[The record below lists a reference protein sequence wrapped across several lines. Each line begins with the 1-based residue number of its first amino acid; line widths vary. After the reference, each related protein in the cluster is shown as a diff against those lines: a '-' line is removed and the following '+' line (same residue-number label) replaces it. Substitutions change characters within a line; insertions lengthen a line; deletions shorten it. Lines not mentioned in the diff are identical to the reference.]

1 MKKIKKL
8 LVVTLA
14 LMMMVAAVGCGQDTP
29 APAASESSSS
39 SSSSSSSASSA
50 TDSSDASSGETYS
63 FTLAMDSPEDTVT
76 YLYAKQFADLVSE
89 KSNGNMTI
97 QIYSN
102 GQLGGDREIAESV
115 QAGNIDFVTQNT
127 APQVNFVPELA
138 VFDMPSVFPDVQ
150 TARKALDLYK
160 DTIAPSYEKAGFKIY
175 GFADQGFRTMS
186 TNTKVTTIEDIK
198 GQKIRTMENPYHVE
212 YWKAL
217 GANPTP
223 MAFGEVY
230 IGLQQ
235 GTIDAQEN
243 PYETIVSAKLYEQQ
257 KYIINTNHILH
268 IITLIGNPAKYD
280 SLPADYQAIIDES
293 AAEATVWAREQ
304 ADARVADRVKIMED
318 YGCEIVDL
326 DPSVL
331 DEMAAKAD
339 GVWSTIR
346 SQVGDELVD
355 KLIDDVAKS
364 K

>member
-1 MKKIKKL
+1 MKNFKRF
-8 LVVTLA
+8 LVVMLSLTLV
-14 LMMMVAAVGCGQDTP
+14 LSAVGCGKTETSE
-29 APAASESSSS
+29 PAATTPEASNE
-39 SSSSSSSASSA
+39 SSASA
-50 TDSSDASSGETYS
+50 PAETYS

-89 KSNGNMTI
+89 KSGGNMTV

-127 APQVNFVPELA
+127 APQVNFIPELA
-138 VFDMPSVFPDVQ
+138 VFDMPSVFPNVP

-160 DTIAPSYEKAGFKIY
+160 DTIAGAYENAGFKIF

-186 TNTKVTTIEDIK
+186 TNTKVTTVADIE

-280 SLPADYQAIIDES
+280 SLPADYQAIIDEA
-293 AAEATVWAREQ
+293 AAEATVWARAE
-304 ADARVADRVKIMED
+304 ADARVSDRIAIMED

-326 DPSVL
+326 DDSVL

-339 GVWSTIR
+339 GVWGTIR
-346 SQVGDELVD
+346 CQVGDELVD
-355 KLIDDVAKS
+355 SLLDAVKAS